1 MNKFKILILGIIL
14 ILLTGCG
21 KDKQL
26 ELIDKYNITEEG
38 FTCSYVVQTQSY
50 IDWKY
55 EVHSVPE
62 ITESSKFS
70 IQVRKQ
76 RPGESDY
83 DEENPLVV
91 RFNVDNAGFKRVA
104 LENNM
109 EIELNAYGK
118 TFPFTVST
126 SLLEEILEYYSKYG
140 ICMDNIIACRD
151 TDLEEH
157 SHIDIVHD
165 DYTIYPINSKS
176 NFCIYQV
183 SFRHDESKNDE
194 KSIRYSE
201 MEESKSYCV
210 LTTRKD
216 SYSSINLYRNKD
228 ENYFRF
234 DVAVDSTCK
243 EDPNNLW
250 KGQLYPIEKGETFT
264 TPPYT
269 FPPHLAKFSFL
280 TPHYTVTIPED
291 QIPLLFPE
299 GGGFPKQIYVCELD
313 IGIFQGGHDMK
324 IYVNKPDA
332 DKGDCQKTRDW
343 SVVLEEGY
351 ASGRAGKYQA
361 EPDCEGIF
369 GGLGDELQSIFNVIK
384 IAAPILILVL
394 SIIDFVRATIQQ
406 DKDEMKVAFNKLI
419 KRLILAVILFLL
431 PIILGIV
438 LQWSGSTLD
447 DPLCSIR

>member
-21 KDKQL
+21 KDEQQ

-50 IDWKY
+50 IDEKY
-55 EVHSVPE
+55 EVISVPE

-70 IQVRKQ
+70 MQVRKQ
-76 RPGESDY
+76 RAGESDY

-151 TDLEEH
+151 EGIIPVAYLKD
-157 SHIDIVHD
+157 SYSV
-165 DYTIYPINSKS
+165 YSINKKPTY
-176 NFCIYQV
+176 CYYQV
-183 SFRHDESKNDE
+183 SLRHDESKKDE
-194 KSIRYSE
+194 KSIRYSD
-201 MEESKSYCV
+201 MEESMSYCI
-210 LTTRKD
+210 LTTKKD
-216 SYSSINLYRNKD
+216 AYSSINLYRNKD

-234 DVAVDSTCK
+234 DLAVDSTCK

-269 FPPHLAKFSFL
+269 FPPYLAKWSL
-280 TPHYTVTIPED
+280 SVPHYTVTIPED

-313 IGIFQGGHDMK
+313 IGRIKGGHDMK